1 MKKTIFLLSCL
12 LIVGCGFKPIFS
24 SSKTNFSINK
34 IEHQTKKGKVIYNN
48 LRHHL
53 NKEGKKFNYDI
64 LISTSEN
71 KKITLKN
78 KKGDPSSYRLIIVSN
93 VKVLENDQLKFE
105 KKFRQ
110 TFDYKNTSKKFELG
124 NYEIEIK
131 KSMLDK
137 ISEEIILSLYNI
149 Q

>member
-24 SSKTNFSINK
+24 STKTNFSINK

-71 KKITLKN
+71 KKKCL
-78 KKGDPSSYRLIIVSN
+78 SSIFVFSISNDLIII
-93 VKVLENDQLKFE
+93 EYYTD
-105 KKFRQ
+105 
-110 TFDYKNTSKKFELG
+110 SK
-124 NYEIEIK
+124 
-131 KSMLDK
+131 
-137 ISEEIILSLYNI
+137 
-149 Q
+149 